1 MSGIDYGPL
10 AGLIGTWKGDRG
22 RDMAPEADGIE
33 ENLYYETL
41 TFIAAGEVDNAETQE
56 LVSIH
61 YHQLVKR
68 IADDKAIHNQ
78 TGYWIWDAAAKTIM
92 HSFTIPRG
100 VCVIAGGTHQGELN
114 ESGDITLTEAAAVDD
129 SDWQII
135 QAPFM
140 QGNARTTDFKQ
151 TIKFDDRYLS
161 YSQSTVVEI
170 YGKCF
175 DHTDENQLTRV

>member
-1 MSGIDYGPL
+1 MNGIDYGPL

-22 RDMAPEADGIE
+22 RDMAPEADGLD

-41 TFIAAGEVDNAETQE
+41 TYSAAGEVDNAETQE
-56 LVSIH
+56 LVSVH
-61 YHQLVKR
+61 YQQVVNR
-68 IADDKAIHNQ
+68 TADDKAIHHQ
-78 TGYWIWDAAAKTIM
+78 SGYWIWDAAGKSIM
-92 HSFTIPRG
+92 HAFTIPRG
-100 VCVIAGGTHQGELN
+100 VCVMAGGTHQGGTN
-114 ESGDITLTEAAAVDD
+114 EDGGFTLTVAAALDD

-161 YSQSTVVEI
+161 YSQSTMVEI